1 MSSDGNSTRPPA
13 AADAAALALSRVV
26 PGRACD
32 TCTLCCK
39 VIAVEDFAKP
49 PGVWCR
55 HCVRGKGCG
64 IYETRPA
71 DCRTFFCEWM
81 LSPSLGPEWKPERA
95 KFALVIGEGGHL
107 TAFVDPG
114 FPGAWRAS
122 PYFEMLKRW
131 SRDGARAAPP
141 RIVTL
146 RIGTRV
152 IVLLPD
158 REIDVGHVGP
168 DESVRFVAGPGG
180 QLDVRKIRRD
190 ESAAPR

>member
-1 MSSDGNSTRPPA
+1 MSSEGNSTSPPA
-13 AADAAALALSRVV
+13 ATDAAALALSRVV
-26 PGRACD
+26 PGRACG

-64 IYETRPA
+64 IYETRPT

-81 LSPSLGPEWKPERA
+81 LTPSLGPEWKPERA
-95 KFALVIGEGGHL
+95 KFALVIGDGGHL

-114 FPGAWRAS
+114 VPGAWRAS

-131 SRDGARAAPP
+131 SLDGARAAPP
-141 RIVTL
+141 RVVTV
-146 RIGTRV
+146 RIGARV
-152 IVLLPD
+152 IVILPD
-158 REIDVGHVGP
+158 REIDAGHVGA
-168 DESVRFVAGPGG
+168 DESVRLVAGPGG
-180 QLDVRKIRRD
+180 QLEARKFKRNGTV
-190 ESAAPR
+190 AN